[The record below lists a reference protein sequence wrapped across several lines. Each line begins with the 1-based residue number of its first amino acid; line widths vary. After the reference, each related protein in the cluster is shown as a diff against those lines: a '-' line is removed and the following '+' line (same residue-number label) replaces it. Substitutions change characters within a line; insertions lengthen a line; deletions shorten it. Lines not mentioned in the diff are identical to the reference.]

1 MFYSMPPRSFRK
13 PSGNNDTYLYT
24 LDLSGGFW
32 YVGTTKN
39 PARRLDEHRRG
50 KGATWTKAHRPV
62 GFSSKYPM
70 KVLSTAEHSKDHD
83 TRLQEDAQVK
93 KVMLEQG
100 IDKVRGGSY
109 SRKIISRQDLK
120 VLCKEL
126 FHANN
131 GCLRCGRKSHWS
143 KNCRATTDVC
153 GNPLTA
159 AATRRGG
166 GGRKRKAAYHHSN
179 SSCRRGGAKRQR
191 RLRCYDDDDDDED
204 DEDGGGA
211 ISFSMRLDE
220 DQDDDEEEEESETN
234 TSESSEE
241 EDDEE

>member
-1 MFYSMPPRSFRK
+1 MPTC
-13 PSGNNDTYLYT
+13 NNDTYLYT

-153 GNPLTA
+153 GNPLA
-159 AATRRGG
+159 AATRRG
-166 GGRKRKAAYHHSN
+166 GGRKRKAAYHPSN
-179 SSCRRGGAKRQR
+179 SSSGSSRRRGGAKRQR
-191 RLRCYDDDDDDED
+191 RLQCYDDDDDDDEED
-204 DEDGGGA
+204 DEDGSGA

-220 DQDDDEEEEESETN
+220 DQDDDEEEESETIT

-241 EDDEE
+241 EEDEDDD

>member
-1 MFYSMPPRSFRK
+1 MDTIVSYSMPSRSFRR
-13 PSGNNDTYLYT
+13 PGGNDDTYLYT

-131 GCLRCGRKSHWS
+131 GCLRCGRKSHWA

-153 GNPLTA
+153 GNPLA
-159 AATRRGG
+159 ASTRR
-166 GGRKRKAAYHHSN
+166 GGRKRKEAYHSN
-179 SSCRRGGAKRQR
+179 SSRRRGGAKRQR
-191 RLRCYDDDDDDED
+191 RLQLYYDDDDDDEED
-204 DEDGGGA
+204 DEEGGA
-211 ISFSMRLDE
+211 LSFSMRLDE
-220 DQDDDEEEEESETN
+220 DQDDDDEEEETETIT
-234 TSESSEE
+234 TSESSE
-241 EDDEE
+241 DDD